1 MAHRYLV
8 GQEVM
13 YALSV
18 GQLKAILA
26 NKDDTLPVIACLM
39 AGAEAL
45 APLKM
50 TNTTDVY
57 FAGPNVLAW
66 VSGGGVLPGEPIQ
79 EALVIWVGAP
89 NYNPP
94 YTSAD
99 AYTGA
104 VVEQYPPIA
113 PCTEPTAD

>member
-26 NKDDTLPVIACLM
+26 TKDDNLPIITYQM
-39 AGAEAL
+39 KGAEVL

-50 TNTTDVY
+50 TNVTDVF
-57 FAGPNVLAW
+57 FAGPNVLSF

-79 EALVIWVGAP
+79 EALVIWIGAP

-94 YTSAD
+94 YTNAD
-99 AYTGA
+99 AYTGD
-104 VVEQYPPIA
+104 VVKQYPTIA
-113 PCTEPTAD
+113 PTDAPTG